1 MFSVIYGFENNMP
14 YHVHDRPFIP
24 MPLLYKL
31 VVGESYSRVPHT
43 YMKMQHIHREN
54 NNLTILASNPKN
66 NNKNL
71 HVRMNVDTYLVQN
84 MKI

>member
-1 MFSVIYGFENNMP
+1 
-14 YHVHDRPFIP
+14 
-24 MPLLYKL
+24 
-31 VVGESYSRVPHT
+31 
-43 YMKMQHIHREN
+43 MKMQHIHREN